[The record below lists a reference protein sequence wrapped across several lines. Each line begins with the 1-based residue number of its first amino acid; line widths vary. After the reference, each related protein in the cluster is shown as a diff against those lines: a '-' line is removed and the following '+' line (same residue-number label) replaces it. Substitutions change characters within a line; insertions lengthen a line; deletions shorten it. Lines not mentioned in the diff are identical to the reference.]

1 MPDIKD
7 AAHLELSHAFKRF
20 LLLFAIGNAL
30 LSLKRV
36 IFSVTSF
43 WVYKK
48 DLLSGYLLAKAMVAD
63 INPYLPL
70 NELATL
76 WLPEHNITD
85 LTHPTPHTFAI
96 GWLCLPLASL
106 RYEHAAIVWLV
117 FELCCL
123 AAAVAL
129 FFRVLKLKF
138 DWRYWLLAT
147 FLALGWVPVLD
158 DLWLGQFSLCL
169 LVLFLCV
176 WLRLREGREVFGGL
190 LLGVLMTLKL
200 TGWPVVL
207 WLAWRRRWGAV
218 IMAVATF
225 VDAHLL
231 AIHFH
236 GWALVRDYYL
246 KVGPQVGAIYQT
258 HDANFSAWTLGQRLF
273 AVSGFNFALTPLVN
287 APLLATALN
296 VLAPLSILA
305 MVLWLAHR
313 ARNLDTAFVLLVA
326 AGIVL
331 NPIAWT
337 HYLMLTTLAWALI
350 FRRLHAL
357 HWPRQLTYRAL
368 LLLLPFSVTEASYI
382 KLAMLFA
389 SGADAAGK
397 LIVPAIPALL
407 TLVPLATLCGLFWM
421 LMRLEQEG
429 LEQTQTERAADW
441 VQREQTAGVVQ
452 EAVATG

>member
-1 MPDIKD
+1 MDMPDIKD
-7 AAHLELSHAFKRF
+7 AARLELSPAFKRF
-20 LLLFAIGNAL
+20 LLLFAIGSAL

-48 DLLSGYLLAKAMVAD
+48 DLLSGYLLAKAMVTGV
-63 INPYLPL
+63 NPYLPL

-85 LTHPTPHTFAI
+85 LTHPTPHPFAI
-96 GWLCLPLASL
+96 GWLCLPLAWL
-106 RYEHAAIVWLV
+106 RYEHAAIVWLI

-129 FFRVLKLKF
+129 FFHLLRLKF

-158 DLWLGQFSLCL
+158 DLWLGQFSLFL

-176 WLRLREGREVFGGL
+176 WLRLREGREVLGGM

-236 GWALVRDYYL
+236 GWAMVRDYYL
-246 KVGPQVGAIYQT
+246 KVGPQVGAFYRP

-273 AVSGFNFALTPLVN
+273 ADSGFNFVLTPLVN

-305 MVLWLAHR
+305 TVLWLAHR
-313 ARNLDTAFVLLVA
+313 ARKGDLCERILRTRPCSETRARGLRSFSTRLPRPRRWNRLVR
-326 AGIVL
+326 G
-331 NPIAWT
+331 T
-337 HYLMLTTLAWALI
+337 HWHASG
-350 FRRLHAL
+350 FRRCPSR
-357 HWPRQLTYRAL
+357 PRYAQRIGIPWSASL
-368 LLLLPFSVTEASYI
+368 LRGIRSRS
-382 KLAMLFA
+382 
-389 SGADAAGK
+389 AA
-397 LIVPAIPALL
+397 IE
-407 TLVPLATLCGLFWM
+407 C
-421 LMRLEQEG
+421 EQ
-429 LEQTQTERAADW
+429 
-441 VQREQTAGVVQ
+441 
-452 EAVATG
+452 